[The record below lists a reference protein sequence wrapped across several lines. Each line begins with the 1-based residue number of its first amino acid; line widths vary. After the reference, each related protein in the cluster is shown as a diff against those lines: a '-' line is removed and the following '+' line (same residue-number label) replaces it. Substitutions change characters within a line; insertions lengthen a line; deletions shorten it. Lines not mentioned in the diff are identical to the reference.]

1 MSINITTTAT
11 VEQLAGDIAYISLG
25 AADYLDALK
34 QAHQEWEAGLL
45 RSSNEGLY
53 ALLAKCLRVY
63 EIMSEDSPRGTKLRE
78 EFDAYIKAAKL
89 KFSGDTHTANKI
101 ARIVFDTD
109 RKRASAYGVVL
120 RLAIAEGKTHA
131 DLPAFIRNAGGIE
144 KLRLTQTANGNS
156 QRESTEDKAA
166 RVWETV
172 KATALATA
180 AGKGLKEGSDH
191 ANIGKRV
198 VLLATQ
204 QANGDYTVHAVIKA
218 DGVVNTAFA
227 AHGSALANTAKNVT
241 AEQQIAEKQSNREQ
255 LRREAA
261 AAALAA

>member
-1 MSINITTTAT
+1 M
-11 VEQLAGDIAYISLG
+11 
-25 AADYLDALK
+25 
-34 QAHQEWEAGLL
+34 L

-63 EIMSEDSPRGTKLRE
+63 EIMSEDSPQGTKLRD

-120 RLAIAEGKTHA
+120 RLAIAQGKTHA

-166 RVWETV
+166 RVWATV
-172 KATALATA
+172 KATTLATA

-191 ANIGKRV
+191 ATIGKRV

-204 QANGDYTVHAVIKA
+204 QANGEYTVHAVVRA
-218 DGVVNTAFA
+218 DSAVNSAFA
-227 AHGSALANTAKNVT
+227 AHATKVASTVQNVAAEEQAADKTAV
-241 AEQQIAEKQSNREQ
+241 QSD
-255 LRREAA
+255 LRRAA
-261 AAALAA
+261 AGAALAI